1 LFAKIVKGKEM
12 RYHVVEITYKAP
24 IEKIEELT
32 PIHRDFL
39 QTGYK
44 TGMLLVSGPKVPR
57 TGGIVIAK
65 ANSMEELTEFFKN
78 DPYALNDAADYRFI
92 EFNPKS
98 HQEILRDWLE

>member
-1 LFAKIVKGKEM
+1 MKLGH
-12 RYHVVEITYKAP
+12 YVVEITYKAP

-39 QTGYK
+39 QTGYES
-44 TGMLLVSGPKVPR
+44 GMLLVSGPKVPR

-65 ANSMEELTEFFKN
+65 ANSMEELAKFFKN
-78 DPYALNDAADYRFI
+78 DPYTLNDAADYSFI

-98 HQEILRDWLE
+98 YQEILKDWLE

>member
-1 LFAKIVKGKEM
+1 M
-12 RYHVVEITYKAP
+12 RHFVVEIIYKAP

-32 PIHRDFL
+32 PTHREFL
-39 QTGYK
+39 QTGYNA
-44 TGMLLVSGPKVPR
+44 GMLLVSGPKVPR

-65 ANSMEELTEFFKN
+65 ASSLEELTEFFKS

-98 HQEILRDWLE
+98 HQEILKDWLE

>member
-1 LFAKIVKGKEM
+1 MG
-12 RYHVVEITYKAP
+12 RYVVEITYKTP

-32 PIHRDFL
+32 PIHREFL

-44 TGMLLVSGPKVPR
+44 AGMLLVSGPKVPR

-65 ANSMEELTEFFKN
+65 AISMEEITDFFKN
-78 DPYALNDAADYRFI
+78 DPYALNNAADYSFI

-98 HQEILRDWLE
+98 YQEILKGWLE

>member
-1 LFAKIVKGKEM
+1 M
-12 RYHVVEITYKAP
+12 RYVVVEIIYKAP

-32 PIHRDFL
+32 AIHREFL

-65 ANSMEELTEFFKN
+65 ANSMEEIAGYFKN

-98 HQEILRDWLE
+98 RQEILKDWVE

>member
-1 LFAKIVKGKEM
+1 M
-12 RYHVVEITYKAP
+12 RHFVVEIIYKSP

-32 PIHRDFL
+32 PIHREFL

-44 TGMLLVSGPKVPR
+44 AGMLLVSGPKVPR

-65 ANSMEELTEFFKN
+65 ANSMEEIAEFFKN
-78 DPYALNDAADYRFI
+78 DPYALNDAADYSFI

-98 HQEILRDWLE
+98 HQEILKGWVE

>member
-1 LFAKIVKGKEM
+1 M
-12 RYHVVEITYKAP
+12 RHFIVEIIYKAP

-32 PIHRDFL
+32 PIHREFL

-44 TGMLLVSGPKVPR
+44 AGMLLVSGPKVPR

-65 ANSMEELTEFFKN
+65 AKSMEELAEFFKN
-78 DPYALNDAADYRFI
+78 DPYAVNYAADYSFI

-98 HQEILRDWLE
+98 HQKILKDWLE

>member
-1 LFAKIVKGKEM
+1 M
-12 RYHVVEITYKAP
+12 RYVVVEIIYKAP
-24 IEKIEELT
+24 IVKIEELT
-32 PIHRDFL
+32 PIHREFL

-65 ANSMEELTEFFKN
+65 ANSMEEITGFFKN
-78 DPYALNDAADYRFI
+78 DPYALNDAADYSFI

-98 HQEILRDWLE
+98 YQEILKGWVE